1 MSGPFFEMTH
11 ITGCAREARDHCEY
25 PAWAR
30 GSLTVLQCPDSGCH
44 RTNRS
49 QQPPPVSHETLSIH
63 PPAHVTCVNMDT
75 CHRGLEHLVSALWWA
90 FCDLPMMAGLMHPEL
105 EPSCGDSECLIAGVT
120 VPLLATWALATPCTA
135 QMMPARALTFNTG
148 NLGWCGLSSLW
159 LLRLSVSPQ
168 LCQDHRGGNISH
180 VRADTGPGRIS
191 WSSNMCA
198 FNHLKLN
205 NL

>member
-30 GSLTVLQCPDSGCH
+30 GSLTVLQCPGSGCH

-120 VPLLATWALATPCTA
+120 VPYWPHGHWPPRAELRWCQPGLWPSTRATLAGVAWAACDYCGSQSALSCVRITAAATSPMYGLTLGLDGSA
-135 QMMPARALTFNTG
+135 DPAI
-148 NLGWCGLSSLW
+148 C
-159 LLRLSVSPQ
+159 V
-168 LCQDHRGGNISH
+168 
-180 VRADTGPGRIS
+180 
-191 WSSNMCA
+191 
-198 FNHLKLN
+198 HLII
-205 NL
+205 